1 MRVAPHKVSLGMAI
15 AALAVTA
22 ACGGG
27 SGGGSSS
34 GSSKP
39 LVVGISLSFSGD
51 FSDPGHAAEL
61 GYKLWADQ
69 VNKQGGILGRKVQ
82 LKIVDDA
89 SSPNQVVTNY
99 QTLIT
104 RDKVDLVFGPFSTLL
119 TAPAARVASRY
130 GYAFPE
136 PSGGGPLVFQEKL
149 GNVFFVQPAP
159 VVGCGDPFVK
169 YILSLPASERPK
181 TAAYPE
187 LDDPFAEPIAERARL
202 QFEAAG
208 IKTVFKQV
216 YPPEMADLTPVVEK
230 MAAAKPD
237 MVFAGTQSDDA
248 YSMVNAMVQLGF
260 SPKFLFQANGANSP
274 VEFPSKV
281 GAKNVNGIFSCG
293 DWFPDSKA
301 PGNQAFIKAYLAKYG
316 GTAANIDSGS
326 AEAYAVGEVVA
337 EVAKKTGKI
346 DNATI
351 IKTLHSGTWPT
362 VEGNLAWD
370 KYGSP
375 SGSTML
381 IEWIDGK
388 LLPVYPPAQA
398 LHAPVI
404 PKPPWGG

>member
-22 ACGGG
+22 ACGG
-27 SGGGSSS
+27 SGGGSSAA
-34 GSSKP
+34 SSKP
-39 LVVGISLSFSGD
+39 LVIGISLSFSGD

-61 GYKLWADQ
+61 GYKLWADT

-119 TAPAARVASRY
+119 TAPAARIADRY
-130 GYAFPE
+130 HYAFPE

-159 VVGCGDPFVK
+159 VDSCGDPFVK
-169 YILSLPASERPK
+169 YILSLPPSQRPK

-202 QFEAAG
+202 KFEAAG
-208 IKTVFKQV
+208 IKTVFKEV
-216 YPPEMADLTPVVEK
+216 YPPEQADLTPVVEK
-230 MAAAKPD
+230 IAAAKPD

-362 VEGNLAWD
+362 VEGNLSWNQ
-370 KYGSP
+370 YGSP

-381 IEWIDGK
+381 IEWIHGQ
-388 LLPVYPPAQA
+388 LLPVYPPDEA

>member
-1 MRVAPHKVSLGMAI
+1 VTVAPHKVSLVMAV
-15 AALAVTA
+15 AALAVSA
-22 ACGGG
+22 ACGGSGG
-27 SGGGSSS
+27 SGSS
-34 GSSKP
+34 GSSSKP
-39 LVVGISLSFSGD
+39 LVIGISLSFSGD

-61 GYKLWADQ
+61 GYKLWADT
-69 VNKQGGILGRKVQ
+69 VNKQGGILGRKVV

-89 SSPNQVVTNY
+89 SSPDQVVTNY

-119 TAPAARVASRY
+119 TAPAARVAARY
-130 GYAFPE
+130 NYAFPE
-136 PSGGGPLVFQEKL
+136 PSGGGPTVFQEKL

-159 VVGCGDPFVK
+159 VVNCGDPFVK
-169 YILSLPASERPK
+169 YILSLPPGQRPA

-187 LDDPFAEPIAERARL
+187 LDDPFAEPIAERAR
-202 QFEAAG
+202 QKFEAAG
-208 IKTVFKQV
+208 IKTVFKEV
-216 YPPEMADLTPVVEK
+216 YPPEMSDLTPVVEK

-260 SPKFLFQANGANSP
+260 SPRFLFQANGANSP

-281 GAKNVNGIFSCG
+281 GAKNTAGIFSCG

-301 PGNQAFIKAYLAKYG
+301 PGNQQFIKNYIAKYG
-316 GTAANIDSGS
+316 GTSATIDSGS

-337 EVAKKTGKI
+337 EVAKKTGKV

-362 VEGNLAWD
+362 VEGDLSWD
-370 KYGSP
+370 KYGAP

-381 IEWIDGK
+381 TEWIGGK
-388 LLPVYPPAQA
+388 LLPVDPPAQA

>member
-1 MRVAPHKVSLGMAI
+1 MI
-15 AALAVTA
+15 
-22 ACGGG
+22 
-27 SGGGSSS
+27 
-34 GSSKP
+34 
-39 LVVGISLSFSGD
+39 GISLSFSGD

-69 VNKQGGILGRKVQ
+69 VNAHGGILGRKVQ

-119 TAPAARVASRY
+119 TAPAARVAARY
-130 GYAFPE
+130 NYAFPE

-159 VVGCGDPFVK
+159 VVNCGDPFVS
-169 YILSLPASERPK
+169 YILSLPASQRPK

-187 LDDPFAEPIAERARL
+187 LDDPFSAPIAERARL

-208 IKTVFKQV
+208 IKTVFKEV

-281 GAKNVNGIFSCG
+281 GAQNVNGIFSCG
-293 DWFPDSKA
+293 DWFPNSKA
-301 PGNQAFIKAYLAKYG
+301 PGNQAFIKAYNAKYG
-316 GTAANIDSGS
+316 GTPANIDSGS

-351 IKTLHSGTWPT
+351 IKSLHSGSWPT
-362 VEGNLAWD
+362 VEGNLSWD
-370 KYGSP
+370 KYGAP
-375 SGSTML
+375 SGSAILT
-381 IEWIDGK
+381 EWIDGK

-398 LHAPVI
+398 LHPPVI